1 MKPMPNIWLDT
12 ITSFDQAI
20 SQIESCIILLK
31 DNAETSNFFEQET
44 KEQYKRDL
52 TYMKQLF
59 EKAETL
65 SRNS

>member
-20 SQIESCIILLK
+20 LQIESCIILLK
-31 DNAETSNFFEQET
+31 DNAETSNFFDQET
-44 KEQYKRDL
+44 KDQYKKDL

>member
-20 SQIESCIILLK
+20 FQIESCINLLK
-31 DNAETSNFFEQET
+31 DNADAANFFEPNT

-52 TYMKQLF
+52 MYMKQLF

-65 SRNS
+65 SRNM